1 MNALIMP
8 RLFSRFDT
16 TAPAG
21 LVPASSALTLL
32 RFANFAFEKIGL
44 GTSEI
49 GDMLNIFLK
58 RKLFICM
65 LRNPARIYAV
75 AVFMSVISSAHPEG
89 DYACLRTRARCTTDN
104 FRISLL

>member
-44 GTSEI
+44 DTPSEI
-49 GDMLNIFLK
+49 GNIGLHN
-58 RKLFICM
+58 KLY
-65 LRNPARIYAV
+65 L
-75 AVFMSVISSAHPEG
+75 
-89 DYACLRTRARCTTDN
+89 
-104 FRISLL
+104 

>member
-21 LVPASSALTLL
+21 LVPASSALTLDTLL

-44 GTSEI
+44 DTPSEI
-49 GDMLNIFLK
+49 GNIGLHN
-58 RKLFICM
+58 KLY
-65 LRNPARIYAV
+65 L
-75 AVFMSVISSAHPEG
+75 
-89 DYACLRTRARCTTDN
+89 
-104 FRISLL
+104 